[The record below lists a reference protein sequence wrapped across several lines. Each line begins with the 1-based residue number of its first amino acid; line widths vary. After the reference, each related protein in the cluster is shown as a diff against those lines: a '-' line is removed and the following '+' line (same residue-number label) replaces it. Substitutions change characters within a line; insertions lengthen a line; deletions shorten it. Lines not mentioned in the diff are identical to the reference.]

1 MKDVRVYGLK
11 NCSTCRKALSWLAQH
26 NVAYSFIDYRDT
38 PVDEPTLTLWASAV
52 GGWDKLINRASTSW
66 RNLSADAKL
75 AQTDQQW
82 LALVA
87 QAPTLVRRPVLVL
100 PDAQLCIG
108 FSDKK
113 YMALFEGS
121 ITC

>member
-1 MKDVRVYGLK
+1 MEEARVYGLK
-11 NCSTCRKALSWLAQH
+11 NCSTCRKALSWLAAH
-26 NVAYSFIDYRDT
+26 NVAHSFVDYRDN
-38 PVDEPTLTLWASAV
+38 PVDEPTLKLWADTV

-87 QAPTLVRRPVLVL
+87 QSPTLVRRPVLVL
-100 PDAQLCIG
+100 PDGQVCTG

-113 YMALFEGS
+113 YTELFE
-121 ITC
+121 